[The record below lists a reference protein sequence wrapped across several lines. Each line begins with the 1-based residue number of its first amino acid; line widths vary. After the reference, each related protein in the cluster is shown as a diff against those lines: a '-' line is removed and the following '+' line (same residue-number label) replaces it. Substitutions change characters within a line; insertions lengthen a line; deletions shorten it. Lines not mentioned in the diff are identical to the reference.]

1 MPLLLLPLLLFVQV
15 DAMLQH
21 TMLLMLLHAASVVD
35 VAACSFCCCC
45 RCCRRFKAKTLFSQ
59 GASLN
64 CPGQQPREKKICTRK
79 INLTNSSPTYLLSPL
94 TFSVV
99 VSREMSPS
107 FTLAAS
113 SVLDH
118 ETVTADALHIPLSS
132 LVTPERGGKAT
143 KAGLEFATNQLKDH
157 NKVTVEVTS
166 RGEPGFAKTN

>member
-1 MPLLLLPLLLFVQV
+1 
-15 DAMLQH
+15 
-21 TMLLMLLHAASVVD
+21 
-35 VAACSFCCCC
+35 
-45 RCCRRFKAKTLFSQ
+45 
-59 GASLN
+59 
-64 CPGQQPREKKICTRK
+64 
-79 INLTNSSPTYLLSPL
+79 
-94 TFSVV
+94 
-99 VSREMSPS
+99 MSPS

-157 NKVTVEVTS
+157 NKITVEVTS